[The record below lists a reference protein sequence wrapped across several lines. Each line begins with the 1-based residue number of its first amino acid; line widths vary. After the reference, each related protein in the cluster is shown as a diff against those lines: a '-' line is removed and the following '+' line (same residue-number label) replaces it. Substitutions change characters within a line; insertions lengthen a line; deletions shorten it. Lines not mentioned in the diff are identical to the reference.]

1 MLYKNEITRR
11 KQKKENA
18 YMTLEASLVYPLIFG
33 GILFTISLALYL
45 YNAAVVRQVS
55 CVAALRGSLE
65 VGLSEKETESLVN
78 SELNKLIKERLF
90 IISTIKKEV
99 KVTETKISVRL
110 KAKVN
115 LPMIEIPF
123 LNFKWKEL
131 EFETQA
137 KRVKPVKI
145 IRDTRR
151 LYGS

>member
-1 MLYKNEITRR
+1 MLHKNEITRR

-123 LNFKWKEL
+123 LNFNWKEL

>member
-1 MLYKNEITRR
+1 MLHKNEITRK

>member
-1 MLYKNEITRR
+1 MLHKNEITRR

>member
-1 MLYKNEITRR
+1 MLHKNEITRI

-65 VGLSEKETESLVN
+65 VGLSEEETESLVN

-110 KAKVN
+110 KEKVN

>member
-1 MLYKNEITRR
+1 MLHKNEITRR

-55 CVAALRGSLE
+55 SVAALRGSLE
-65 VGLSEKETESLVN
+65 VGISEKETKSLVN
-78 SELNKLIKERLF
+78 TELDKLIKERLF
-90 IISTIKKEV
+90 FVSTIKKEV
-99 KVTETKISVRL
+99 KVTETKINVRL
-110 KAKVN
+110 KVKVN
-115 LPMIEIPF
+115 LPMIKIPLLDF
-123 LNFKWKEL
+123 RWDEL
-131 EFETQA
+131 EFENQA
-137 KRVKPVKI
+137 KRVKTVKI

>member
-1 MLYKNEITRR
+1 MLHKNEITRR

-90 IISTIKKEV
+90 IISRIKKEV

>member
-1 MLYKNEITRR
+1 MLHKNEITRR

-55 CVAALRGSLE
+55 CVAALRGNLE

>member
-1 MLYKNEITRR
+1 MLHKNEITRR
-11 KQKKENA
+11 KQKEENA

-65 VGLSEKETESLVN
+65 VGLSEKETESFVN